1 MLIVYIGLLPY
12 QGKTGFQN
20 EDTALMFFRCLFT
33 EKPAFFKDPIV
44 ICEI

>member
-20 EDTALMFFRCLFT
+20 EDTAVLFLDVFLL
-33 EKPAFFKDPIV
+33 KSRLFLDM
-44 ICEI
+44 ICYM